1 MEEEFHIEK
10 RGSLRK
16 TKRLINK
23 RERLQIK
30 KYLKGNSPE
39 DFVDDDDIDDIEY
52 EEIPYKNQKQSS
64 S

>member
-10 RGSLRK
+10 HGSLRK
-16 TKRLINK
+16 SKRLVNK

-39 DFVDDDDIDDIEY
+39 DFVDDNDIDDDIEY
-52 EEIPYKNQKQSS
+52 EEISYKN
-64 S
+64 

>member
-10 RGSLRK
+10 RGSSRK
-16 TKRLINK
+16 SKRLVNK
-23 RERLQIK
+23 RERLQVK
-30 KYLKGNSPE
+30 NYLKGISP
-39 DFVDDDDIDDIEY
+39 DDYQEFDDDIEY

>member
-10 RGSLRK
+10 RGSSRK
-16 TKRLINK
+16 SKRLVNK
-23 RERLQIK
+23 RERLQVK
-30 KYLKGNSPE
+30 NYLKGISP
-39 DFVDDDDIDDIEY
+39 DDYHEFDDDIEY